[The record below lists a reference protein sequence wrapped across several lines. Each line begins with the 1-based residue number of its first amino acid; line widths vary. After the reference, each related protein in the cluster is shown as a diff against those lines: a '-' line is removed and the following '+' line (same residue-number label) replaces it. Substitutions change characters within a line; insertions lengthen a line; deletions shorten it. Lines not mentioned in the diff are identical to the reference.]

1 MTFTAV
7 LVKTIEQ
14 PRSAKGPKPTRVWG
28 KEGITWPCI
37 AAGGRDGTEAR
48 VALAT
53 DLSGR
58 PFATWTPME
67 RAFGFRFAT
76 GALGATY
83 NPLAPVSAMPVWAD
97 GRWVGLQL
105 EGVERA

>member
-14 PRSAKGPKPTRVWG
+14 LRSAKGPKPMRVWG

-58 PFATWTPME
+58 PFATQTPTE
-67 RAFGFRFAT
+67 GAFGLRFAM
-76 GALGATY
+76 GALGAK
-83 NPLAPVSAMPVWAD
+83 
-97 GRWVGLQL
+97 
-105 EGVERA
+105 